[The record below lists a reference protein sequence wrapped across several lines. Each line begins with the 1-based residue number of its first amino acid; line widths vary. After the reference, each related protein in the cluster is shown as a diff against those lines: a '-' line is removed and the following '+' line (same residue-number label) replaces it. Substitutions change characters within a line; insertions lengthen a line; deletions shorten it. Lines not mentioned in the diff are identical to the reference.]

1 MDINSGRSRI
11 DVHREYY
18 MRSSSAGEWYSAA
31 VIRNNS
37 AFKDLQVVLDLVRIT
52 AEAVEE
58 LVFTHGLSTGRK

>member
-1 MDINSGRSRI
+1 
-11 DVHREYY
+11 